1 MAEEYTGEAYCVK
14 CKEKRNF
21 TGHVEEKNSRRFA
34 KGICP
39 ECGTKVTRILGKAL
53 VADCDLRS
61 ESSVATRSSVRPGP
75 LATCQR
81 CPGLT
86 RAVTVGL

>member
-1 MAEEYTGEAYCVK
+1 MADDRQGGPHGRGIHRRGVLREV

-39 ECGTKVTRILGKAL
+39 ECGTKVARILGKA
-53 VADCDLRS
+53 
-61 ESSVATRSSVRPGP
+61 
-75 LATCQR
+75 
-81 CPGLT
+81 
-86 RAVTVGL
+86 